1 MRPPRELEEELQALS
16 QAVAEAQ
23 AENRLKEA
31 LALQRK
37 MQSPAHGPRSGSPVS
52 PNSPLRDRAAG
63 ASPFKL
69 PATSGDWD
77 LQSWVET
84 SSARIRTIE
93 AEVRK
98 EVDTVMRLPLP
109 SGAPLADLE
118 AVAACRIQA
127 VARGTSTRRG
137 IVAQLDE
144 ETRLVYSDVCII
156 AATRIQA
163 RWRGN
168 TARQILREQI
178 LAEDVYRTKVA
189 VQVQRLTR

>member
-1 MRPPRELEEELQALS
+1 M
-16 QAVAEAQ
+16 
-23 AENRLKEA
+23 
-31 LALQRK
+31 
-37 MQSPAHGPRSGSPVS
+37 
-52 PNSPLRDRAAG
+52 
-63 ASPFKL
+63 
-69 PATSGDWD
+69 
-77 LQSWVET
+77 
-84 SSARIRTIE
+84 
-93 AEVRK
+93 
-98 EVDTVMRLPLP
+98 MRLPLP